1 MSEIK
6 DKIQAVLSKKYN
18 HIMKNGRTYF
28 VDDNYNVV
36 ASYDDKSITMYFDFK
51 KCSREIWNHYGKVMV
66 TMISDFRVNDK
77 TADVLIVNGL
87 CSACN
92 DAIITEDFAY
102 SISSNHTL
110 CDELGEYSDNLG
122 SCGELS
128 CHNQLAS
135 INICNAINFKNIRV
149 SDLSEEGFVVNIIG
163 NQKENNN
170 NDYSKVY
177 EYWRKKN
184 NWFYTYGIQTAGSYE
199 TRAWTERRRYSTT
212 DDEDIYETYDYTIDE
227 EMAKRSTFKNSTS
240 RSKHRTAQIEYEL
253 AKRSGNDKAKSLIYQ
268 RRANVNRR
276 RAGES
281 IK

>member
-28 VDDNYNVV
+28 VDDGYNVA

-51 KCSREIWNHYGKVMV
+51 KYSREIWNHNGKVMV

-77 TADVLIVNGL
+77 TADVLVVKGL
-87 CSACN
+87 CGTRN
-92 DAIITEDFAY
+92 DAIVTEDFAFRTGTNY
-102 SISSNHTL
+102 TL
-110 CDELGEYSDNLG
+110 RYELGEYSDNLG
-122 SCGELS
+122 SCGELY
-128 CHNQLAS
+128 CYDHIAN

-149 SDLSEEGFVVNIIG
+149 SDLSKDGFVVNIIG

-170 NDYSKVY
+170 SDYTKVY
-177 EYWRKKN
+177 KYWRKEN
-184 NWFYTYGIQTAGSYE
+184 NWNYTYGIQTRGSYE
-199 TRAWTERRRYSTT
+199 TRDWTERRRYSTT
-212 DDEDIYETYDYTIDE
+212 DDKDIYEAYDYTIDE

-240 RSKHRTAQIEYEL
+240 RSKHRTAQMEYEL

>member
-1 MSEIK
+1 MSEMK

-18 HIMKNGRTYF
+18 HIMKNGKTYF

-36 ASYDDKSITMYFDFK
+36 ASHDDKSITMYFDFK
-51 KCSREIWNHYGKVMV
+51 ECSREIWNHNGKVIV

-77 TADVLIVNGL
+77 TADVLIVEGL
-87 CSACN
+87 CGACN
-92 DAIITEDFAY
+92 DAIITEDFAFRTG
-102 SISSNHTL
+102 SNRTL
-110 CDELGEYSDNLG
+110 RYELGEYSNNLG
-122 SCGELS
+122 SCGELY
-128 CHNQLAS
+128 CHDQLAS
-135 INICNAINFKNIRV
+135 INICNAIRFNNIRV
-149 SDLSEEGFVVNIIG
+149 SDLSYDGFVVNIIG

-177 EYWRKKN
+177 KLWRKEN
-184 NWFYTYGIQTAGSYE
+184 DWYYTYGVQTAGSYE
-199 TRAWTERRRYSTT
+199 TRAWTERRNYSTV
-212 DDEDIYETYDYTIDE
+212 DSKDIYEVKDYSIDE
-227 EMAKRSTFKNSTS
+227 ELAKINTFKNSTS
-240 RSKHRTAQIEYEL
+240 RSKHRTAQMEYEL